1 MKFPT
6 CIYTFI
12 IIIIGFGVSTAALS
26 QPNASQSNA
35 PQSDTLPI
43 ESVKNAATLPAEFW
57 RVTVSPATTYHF
69 SRNPDHKAV
78 VLLGLERQYDNSTL
92 LGGALFTNSF
102 GQPSVYGYGGKH
114 IANLMSVEP
123 LFLQWTVGAVYGYK
137 GEFKDKVPLNYQGF
151 SPVGVVSLGWKF
163 NRSYSAQLNLLGT
176 SAVMLQFSADLR

>member
-1 MKFPT
+1 MNFSAF
-6 CIYTFI
+6 TFI
-12 IIIIGFGVSTAALS
+12 VVALGFSTAALAQTS
-26 QPNASQSNA
+26 TSTDSLKNDSASSA
-35 PQSDTLPI
+35 D
-43 ESVKNAATLPAEFW
+43 FW

-78 VLLGLERQYDNSTL
+78 VLLGLEKQYANTTL
-92 LGGALFTNSF
+92 LGAALFTNSF

-114 IANLMSVEP
+114 IANLMAIEP
-123 LFLQWTVGAVYGYK
+123 LFLQWTVGIVYGYK

>member
-1 MKFPT
+1 MKFFAL
-6 CIYTFI
+6 TFI
-12 IIIIGFGVSTAALS
+12 VAALGSSNAALS
-26 QPNASQSNA
+26 QTNNPQTSALKNDAAS
-35 PQSDTLPI
+35 
-43 ESVKNAATLPAEFW
+43 SVDFW

-78 VLLGLERQYDNSTL
+78 VLLGLEKQYANSTL

-102 GQPSVYGYGGKH
+102 GQPSFYGYGGKH
-114 IANLMSVEP
+114 IANLMAVEP
-123 LFLQWTVGAVYGYK
+123 LFLQWTVGVVYGYK